1 MQKYQVNQVLIE
13 NLLSWVT
20 SGEIAI
26 PEIQRPFVWSSS
38 QVRDLIDSLYRG
50 YPVGYII
57 IWKNP
62 DVKLKDGSISVGK
75 KIIIDGQQRIIAL
88 TTAIVGQEVVD
99 KDFRKIRI
107 QIAFNPIE
115 ERFEVINSAILK
127 DRRWI
132 KDISPVITNEVRLTK
147 LVREYLRENP
157 EVDEEKIEDVLER
170 LKNIMKKQI
179 GIIELAGELDI
190 ETVTEIFI
198 RINSRGV
205 ELSQADFAMSKIAS
219 NEIYGGN
226 TLRKAIDYFAHLAVK
241 PEFYSEILNNDKE
254 FAQTEF
260 FKKIS
265 WLKNENDDLYDPS
278 YKDIL
283 RVAFTYKFNR
293 GKLKDLVSLLSGR
306 NFETRE
312 YEEEIARN
320 SYMLLREGV
329 MAFIN
334 EYDFKGFLMTIKS
347 AGFIDKRL
355 IRSVNALNFAYILY
369 LKLREQ
375 KYEQFK
381 LEKIVRRWFV
391 LSLLTGRYSG
401 STESFFDYDI
411 KQFAQKG
418 VEQYLTE
425 IEKEKLSEAF
435 WNAELL
441 RKLETSVSSAPVF
454 NVFLASQCYFNDKAF
469 LSKDYTVRTLIE
481 QRGDIHHIFPKDVL
495 KKRGLTRGEYN
506 QVANYVFTQTE
517 VNIKIKNKPIEIYM
531 NEIKE
536 QCNGGEIK
544 YGSITKYEELIENF
558 KQNAIPESILDMTTN
573 DYKEFL
579 SQRRKLMAEKIK
591 EFYNTL

>member
-1 MQKYQVNQVLIE
+1 MQKYNIIQSSIE
-13 NLLSWVT
+13 NLISWVT

-50 YPVGYII
+50 YPVGYLI

-62 DVKLKDGSISVGK
+62 DVKLKDGSISTGK

-88 TTAIVGQEVVD
+88 TTAIVGKEVVD
-99 KDFRKIRI
+99 KDFKKIRI

-115 ERFEVINSAILK
+115 ERFEVINSAIEK
-127 DRRWI
+127 DKKWI
-132 KDISPVITNEVRLTK
+132 KDISPIITDKIFIPNFLD
-147 LVREYLRENP
+147 EYLQENP
-157 EVDEEKIEDVLER
+157 SIDKKKIWSSLER

-226 TLRKAIDYFAHLAVK
+226 ILRKAIDYFAHLAVK

-254 FAQTEF
+254 FAQTDF

-320 SYMLLREGV
+320 SFQLLKEGV

-334 EYDFKGFLMTIKS
+334 EYDFKGFVMTIKS

-391 LSLLTGRYSG
+391 MSLLTGRYSG
-401 STESFFDYDI
+401 STESIFDYDI

-418 VEQYLTE
+418 FEQYLSE
-425 IEKEKLSEAF
+425 IETEKLSDAF
-435 WNAELL
+435 WNAELV

-454 NVFLASQCYFNDKAF
+454 NVFLAAQCYFNDKAF

-495 KKRGLTRGEYN
+495 KKQGLTRGEYN
-506 QVANYVFTQTE
+506 QVANYVYIQTE
-517 VNIKIKNKPIEIYM
+517 VNIKIKNKPIEVYM
-531 NEIKE
+531 KKIKE
-536 QCNGGEIK
+536 QCNGGEVK
-544 YGSITKYEELIENF
+544 YGSITNYNELMENF
-558 KQNAIPESILDMTTN
+558 KQNAIPETVLEMTTD

-579 SQRRKLMAEKIK
+579 VQRRKLMAEKIK
-591 EFYNTL
+591 EYYYSL